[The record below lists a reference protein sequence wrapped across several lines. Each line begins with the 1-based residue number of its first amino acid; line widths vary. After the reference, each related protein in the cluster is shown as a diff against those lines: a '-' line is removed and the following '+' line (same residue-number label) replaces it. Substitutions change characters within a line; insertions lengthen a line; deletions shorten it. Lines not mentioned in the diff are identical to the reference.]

1 MNNPI
6 LLMTNPKNT
15 INVDLSPLYREEI
28 ATQNCMAAIK
38 IISLL
43 LIKLRLDLQTLRYYR
58 K

>member
-28 ATQNCMAAIK
+28 ATQSCMVAIK

-43 LIKLRLDLQTLRYYR
+43 LIKLHLDLQTLRYYR